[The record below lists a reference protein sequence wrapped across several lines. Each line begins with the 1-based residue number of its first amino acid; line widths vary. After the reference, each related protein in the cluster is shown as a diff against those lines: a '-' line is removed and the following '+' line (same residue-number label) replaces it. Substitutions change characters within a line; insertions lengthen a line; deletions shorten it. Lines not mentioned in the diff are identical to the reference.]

1 MKIKKFIS
9 ASYLLLLVAVL
20 SCNVKKYIPEDEFL
34 YTGATLDVKT
44 EEDIKG
50 FKDVEEELES
60 LLRPEPNSKILGMY
74 VGLWAHYKGTKE
86 KPGFIN
92 RFLNKKL
99 GEEPVYFSQV
109 TPSRTEDLILNRLE
123 NRGFFYSTATSEVTR
138 KEKFAS
144 VSYSASI
151 STPYKLTEL
160 VVARDSMEIDREII
174 ALMDESLLEEGS
186 RFDLNTLNAERT
198 RIDSALKAKGYY
210 NFNSD
215 YLIFEADTNISDSAR
230 LFKLYLRMKRN
241 VPTTGIIPYT
251 IDSINVFPDYSI
263 DENGQKIDT
272 TYLDGKNFIQG
283 EDVFKPRLLNDYIL
297 IQKGQ
302 RYNPKLSRLSSNRL
316 SSIGNYKFVNLRYEA
331 LSTSDSLGHL
341 KGSFYLS
348 PMTKRSVRAE
358 LLAVSKSNNFAGPAL
373 NLVYRNRNL
382 FKGGETLNLTG
393 RIGYEFQIAGG
404 EDRKG
409 LQSLELGLSA
419 DLIFPR
425 VIFFVPIKEKFS
437 YSVPKTK
444 MGLAAEYLSRSQLY
458 NLNSVSA
465 NYGYFWNANKY
476 AYHEINPISL
486 NVVNL
491 SKTSP
496 EFEEILDENPFLRRS
511 FEQNFIAG
519 VNYNFNYNKLN
530 DRFRTHGYFLGL
542 GLDFAGNALNLI
554 DKIGGNENGKI
565 LGLEYAQYGKV
576 DLDLRYHLNISQN
589 QAIATRLFAGFGF
602 PFGNS
607 GSLPYI
613 KQYFSGGPNSVR
625 AFRIRSIGPGTYRP
639 EDFDVNSFFDQ
650 TGDVRIEGNIEYR
663 FPIVSLLKGALFM
676 DAGNIW
682 LINENEALPGGKF
695 TSDWWNQM
703 AVGTG
708 VGLRVDIEFFV
719 IRMDLATPVRIPY
732 LPEGERW
739 GNSFD
744 ISSKT
749 WRKENLIFNF
759 AIGYPF

>member
-1 MKIKKFIS
+1 MRIKGFIS
-9 ASYLLLLVAVL
+9 AIYLILLAAIL
-20 SCNVKKYIPEDEFL
+20 SCSVKKYIPEDEFL
-34 YTGATLDVKT
+34 YTGATLDVQT
-44 EEDIKG
+44 EADIKDL
-50 FKDVEEELES
+50 KDLEEELEG

-74 VGLWAHYKGTKE
+74 VGLWAHYKATKD

-123 NRGFFYSTATSEVTR
+123 NRGFFYSRANSEVSR
-138 KEKFAS
+138 KNKFAE
-144 VSYSASI
+144 VAYTASI
-151 STPYKLTEL
+151 SEPYTLSQVE
-160 VVARDSMEIDREII
+160 VERDSMEIDREII
-174 ALMDESLLEEGS
+174 ALMKETTLDSGS
-186 RFDLNTLNAERT
+186 RFDLNTLKFERN

-230 LFKLYLRMKRN
+230 SFKLYLRMKQN
-241 VPTTGIIPYT
+241 VPKNGIIPYK
-251 IDSINVFPDYSI
+251 IDSILVFPNYSI
-263 DENGQKIDT
+263 DENGEKIDT
-272 TYLDGKNFIQG
+272 VYLDGKNFIQG
-283 EDVFKPRLLNDYIL
+283 NDTFKPELLNEYIL
-297 IQKGQ
+297 IQKDQ
-302 RYNPKLSRLSSNRL
+302 RYDPTLSRLSSNRL
-316 SSIGNYKFVNLRYEA
+316 SSIGNYKFVNLRYEE
-331 LSTSDSLGHL
+331 LFTSDSLGHL
-341 KGSFYLS
+341 KASFYLS
-348 PMTKRSVRAE
+348 PLTKRSVRAE
-358 LLAVSKSNNFAGPAL
+358 LLGVSKSNNFAGPAL

-382 FKGGETLNLTG
+382 FNGGETFNLTG

-404 EDRKG
+404 EGRKG
-409 LQSLELGLSA
+409 LESLELGLSA
-419 DLIFPR
+419 NLIFPR
-425 VIFFVPIKEKFS
+425 VIFFVPIKDKFS

-444 MGLAAEYLSRSQLY
+444 MGIGVEYLSRGGLY

-476 AYHEINPISL
+476 AYHEINPISVSL
-486 NVVNL
+486 VNL

-496 EFEEILDENPFLRRS
+496 EFDKILDDNPFLKRS

-519 VNYNFNYNKLN
+519 LNYTFNYNKLN
-530 DRFRTHGYFLGL
+530 DRYRTHGYFLGAS
-542 GLDFAGNALNLI
+542 LDFAGNALNLI
-554 DKIGGNENGKI
+554 DKMGDKEDGKI
-565 LGLEYAQYGKV
+565 LGLEYAQYGKL
-576 DLDLRYHLNISQN
+576 DLDLRYHYNIDQN
-589 QAIATRLFAGFGF
+589 QTIATRIFAGFGL

-607 GSLPYI
+607 ESLPYI

-639 EDFDVNSFFDQ
+639 EDFDVNSYFDQ
-650 TGDVRIEGNIEYR
+650 TGDIRIEGNIEYR
-663 FPIVSLLKGALFM
+663 FPIVSFLKGALFA

-695 TSDWWNQM
+695 TSDWWNEM

-708 VGLRVDIEFFV
+708 VGLRVDIQFFV
-719 IRMDLATPVRIPY
+719 IRLDLATPVRIPY

-739 GNSFD
+739 GNTFD
-744 ISSKT
+744 IGSKT

>member
-1 MKIKKFIS
+1 MRIKKFIS
-9 ASYLLLLVAVL
+9 VIYLFLLAAVL
-20 SCNVKKYIPEDEFL
+20 SCSVKKYIPADEFL
-34 YTGATLDVKT
+34 YKGATLKIQT
-44 EEDIKG
+44 AADIKG
-50 FKDVEEELES
+50 LKDVEEELEE
-60 LLRPEPNSKILGMY
+60 LLRPKPNSKILGMY

-99 GEEPVYFSQV
+99 GENPVYFSQV
-109 TPSRTEDLILNRLE
+109 SPSRTEDLILNRLE
-123 NRGFFYSTATSEVTR
+123 NRGFFYSRTESEITRKDKFAEVAYTAYLSEPYTLSEV
-138 KEKFAS
+138 E
-144 VSYSASI
+144 V
-151 STPYKLTEL
+151 E
-160 VVARDSMEIDREII
+160 RDSMEIDREII
-174 ALMDESLLEEGS
+174 ALMKETKLDSGS
-186 RFDLNTLNAERT
+186 RFDLNTLNFERN

-230 LFKLYLRMKRN
+230 IFKLYLRMKQN
-241 VPTTGIIPYT
+241 VPKNGIIPYK
-251 IDSINVFPDYSI
+251 IDTINVFPNYSI
-263 DENGQKIDT
+263 DENGEKIDT

-283 EDVFKPRLLNDYIL
+283 NDVFKPELLNDYIL
-297 IQKGQ
+297 IQKDQ
-302 RYNPKLSRLSSNRL
+302 RYDPRLSRLSSNRL
-316 SSIGNYKFVNLRYEA
+316 SSIGNYKFVNLRYEE

-341 KGSFYLS
+341 KASFFLS

-373 NLVYRNRNL
+373 NLIYRNRNL

-404 EDRKG
+404 ANRKG

-444 MGLAAEYLSRSQLY
+444 MGIGVEQLNRGGLY
-458 NLNSVSA
+458 KLNSVSA
-465 NYGYFWNANKY
+465 NYGYFWNANQY
-476 AYHEINPISL
+476 AYHEINPVSL

-491 SKTSP
+491 SKSSP
-496 EFEEILDENPFLRRS
+496 EFDQILDDNPFLKRS
-511 FEQNFIAG
+511 FEQNFIVG
-519 VNYNFNYNKLN
+519 INYAFNYNKLN

-554 DKIGGNENGKI
+554 DKIGGKEDGQF

-576 DLDLRYHLNISQN
+576 DLDLRYHLNIDQN
-589 QAIATRLFAGFGF
+589 QTIATRLFAGFGF

-607 GSLPYI
+607 ASLPYI

-639 EDFDVNSFFDQ
+639 DDFDVNSYFDQ
-650 TGDVRIEGNIEYR
+650 TGDIRIEGNIEYR

-676 DAGNIW
+676 DAGNVW
-682 LINENEALPGGKF
+682 LINDNEALPGGKF
-695 TSDWWNQM
+695 TSDWWKQM

-708 VGLRVDIEFFV
+708 VGLRVDIQFFV
-719 IRMDLATPVRIPY
+719 IRFDMATPVRIPY

-739 GNSFD
+739 ENTFEIG
-744 ISSKT
+744 SKS
-749 WRKENLIFNF
+749 WRKGNLIFNF